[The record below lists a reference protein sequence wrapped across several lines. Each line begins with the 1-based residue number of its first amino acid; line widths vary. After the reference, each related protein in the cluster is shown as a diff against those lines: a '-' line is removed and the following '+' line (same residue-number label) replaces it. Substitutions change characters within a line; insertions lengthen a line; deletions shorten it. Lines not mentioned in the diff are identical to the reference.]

1 MGEEL
6 IQRSLVEH
14 GLKLGNYEFYHV
26 PNSNLNQLKLY
37 SIIPNKNYGK
47 YKLRRPDAL
56 LVDRRNKKKV
66 MVLLSIEYKTPEEF
80 KSDENKKDAI
90 RQCNTICQLIGAELG
105 IATDNTTFIWFN
117 PAQSDPEN
125 DYVDEFGKIRSY
137 RVILNAD
144 GSPYNK
150 DFYVDQQ
157 TDEEKIENLKDRTK
171 KSIASV
177 EFLKKHVS
185 ATQSQIQKKLV
196 TDPTSLAKKVW
207 QDVWS
212 VEGASPER
220 CLYTF
225 LELFIFKYLSDLQFL
240 TEDGMGNKVN
250 FEDIIALPPEKAFK
264 NYSSIVRPYM
274 KQLFPESPEDHTT
287 IINGTVLNP
296 NVPEHSKVFH
306 KILRKFKE
314 FGELT
319 NVDPAFKSKVFEAY
333 MKEDIGK
340 KNWGRYF
347 TPRKIVDAMVE
358 MSDID
363 QLPDN
368 SMICDP
374 ACGVGGFVL
383 EPIKVKNN
391 GLNYYYTVKGN
402 DIKPRY
408 NFIGFDKG
416 FDKEEQLTVILAKSN
431 MLIFLSDLLSNNK
444 SMNEKFADLMNKTFK
459 LQTNTILGTLSKTE
473 KDKYDL
479 IMTNPP
485 YVTNGSSNYK
495 DAIKNDYRLK
505 NFYKVNGM
513 GIESLFLEWI
523 VRSLKPQRKALVIV
537 PDGLLNRLNDNKV
550 REMVKEE
557 CIIEAIISLPV
568 NTFFTTPKKTYI
580 LVLTKKLKTEGESQQ
595 NAQDTPVFT
604 YLVSNIGETLDSKR
618 FETPDKNDLP
628 EMVNLYNQFKGSKKS
643 FQSPSPRCKIVSID
657 KFNPDSH
664 WSVDRWWSKDEK
676 IKLGI
681 EEENKLLSVE
691 DFYEEVKEFQHSL
704 ENIIKT
710 LGEIGNE

>member
-1 MGEEL
+1 
-6 IQRSLVEH
+6 
-14 GLKLGNYEFYHV
+14 
-26 PNSNLNQLKLY
+26 
-37 SIIPNKNYGK
+37 
-47 YKLRRPDAL
+47 
-56 LVDRRNKKKV
+56 
-66 MVLLSIEYKTPEEF
+66 
-80 KSDENKKDAI
+80 
-90 RQCNTICQLIGAELG
+90 
-105 IATDNTTFIWFN
+105 
-117 PAQSDPEN
+117 
-125 DYVDEFGKIRSY
+125 
-137 RVILNAD
+137 
-144 GSPYNK
+144 
-150 DFYVDQQ
+150 
-157 TDEEKIENLKDRTK
+157 
-171 KSIASV
+171 
-177 EFLKKHVS
+177 
-185 ATQSQIQKKLV
+185 
-196 TDPTSLAKKVW
+196 
-207 QDVWS
+207 
-212 VEGASPER
+212 
-220 CLYTF
+220 
-225 LELFIFKYLSDLQFL
+225 
-240 TEDGMGNKVN
+240 
-250 FEDIIALPPEKAFK
+250 
-264 NYSSIVRPYM
+264 
-274 KQLFPESPEDHTT
+274 
-287 IINGTVLNP
+287 
-296 NVPEHSKVFH
+296 
-306 KILRKFKE
+306 
-314 FGELT
+314 
-319 NVDPAFKSKVFEAY
+319 
-333 MKEDIGK
+333 
-340 KNWGRYF
+340 
-347 TPRKIVDAMVE
+347 
-358 MSDID
+358 
-363 QLPDN
+363 
-368 SMICDP
+368 
-374 ACGVGGFVL
+374 
-383 EPIKVKNN
+383 
-391 GLNYYYTVKGN
+391 
-402 DIKPRY
+402 
-408 NFIGFDKG
+408 
-416 FDKEEQLTVILAKSN
+416 
-431 MLIFLSDLLSNNK
+431 
-444 SMNEKFADLMNKTFK
+444 MNEKFADLMNKTFK

-485 YVTNGSSNYK
+485 YVTSGSSNYK

-643 FQSPSPRCKIVSID
+643 FKSPSPRCKIVSID